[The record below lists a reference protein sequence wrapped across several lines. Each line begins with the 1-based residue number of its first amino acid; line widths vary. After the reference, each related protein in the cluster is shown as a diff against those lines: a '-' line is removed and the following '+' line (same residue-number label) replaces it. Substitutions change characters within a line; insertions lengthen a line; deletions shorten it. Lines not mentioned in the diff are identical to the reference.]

1 MIRGLLLFVLTVS
14 MLAGVGGGTVAAQSS
29 QNFKISDFTADYY
42 IGRTEQKVPTMEVNE
57 LIMAEFPSYNQ
68 NHGILRA
75 IPTSYK
81 GQPLDITI
89 QSITNAEGQPYP
101 FSTSTQNGNMVL
113 KIGDPNSYVQGQ
125 TVYNIVYTLKNQIS
139 FWPDYDELY
148 WNVNGTQW
156 QQPFGTVTA
165 RVHIPASLAG
175 ELQQQ
180 QLCYTGSY
188 GSNTQ
193 NCTISRSQQD
203 DETVVTVSAQNL
215 SAGEN
220 LSYVLAFNSGTF
232 SVDKA
237 AQRAKVLR
245 YVLFFA
251 LLIATPLVVIVLL
264 VRKWRKYGRDA
275 AGKGTIV
282 PEYLPPK
289 ALSVM
294 SSDVVLHERLRTQ
307 AISATIIELCVA
319 QYLAIHEIAKKK
331 MVRSS
336 TEYEIEL
343 TRAADKKLSAEQ
355 AAVLQTLFPS
365 GKVGDR
371 VKPSDLKTTFY
382 KEVAK
387 LSKSVPSQLFASGYF
402 RNDPYKARRKYY
414 IAGSVILF
422 VGGFSTIFTAQLF
435 WPLAGLSIGS
445 FFAGLAILFAAKTMP
460 ARSAQGVEMRDYL
473 RGLKMYMQLAE
484 ADRIQYLQS
493 PKGVRQWGDPAK
505 PETKIKLFEKLL
517 PYAMIFGIEKDWA
530 KEFQDIYSEPP
541 DWYHGNWT
549 AFNTVFLVSS
559 INSFTTVSATS
570 FSAPSSSSSSGFG
583 GGGFSGGGGGGG
595 GGGGW

>member
-1 MIRGLLLFVLTVS
+1 MVGLFLSLGS
-14 MLAGVGGGTVAAQSS
+14 GVAWAQSS
-29 QNFKISDFTADYY
+29 QNFRITDFTADYY

-81 GQPLDITI
+81 GQPLDIKIT
-89 QSITNAEGQPYP
+89 SITNAEGEPYP
-101 FSTSTQNGNMVL
+101 YSTSNENGNMVL
-113 KIGDPNSYVQGQ
+113 KIGDTNSYVHGQ
-125 TVYNIVYTLKNQIS
+125 TVYNIVYTLKNEIS
-139 FWPDYDELY
+139 FWPDHDELY

-156 QQPFGTVTA
+156 QQPFGAVTA

-175 ELQQQ
+175 ELQEQ

-193 NCTISRSQQD
+193 NCTISRSHD
-203 DETVVTVSAQNL
+203 SDETLVTTTAQNL

-220 LSYVLAFNSGTF
+220 LSFVLAFNSGTF

-245 YVLFFA
+245 YVLFFS
-251 LLIATPLVVIVLL
+251 LIVATPLIVIFLL
-264 VRKWRKYGRDA
+264 VKKWRKYGRDT

-289 ALSVM
+289 QLAVM
-294 SSDVVLHERLRTQ
+294 SSDVVLQERLRTQ
-307 AISATIIELCVA
+307 AVTATIIELCVA
-319 QYLAIHEIAKKK
+319 KYLAIHEIAKKK
-331 MVRSS
+331 VVRTA

-343 TRAADKKLSAEQ
+343 TKAADKKLAPEQ
-355 AAVLQTLFPS
+355 KAVLDTLFPN
-365 GKVGDR
+365 GRVGDR
-371 VKPSDLKTTFY
+371 VKPSDLKNTFY

-387 LSKSVPSQLFASGYF
+387 LSKSVPASLFTSGYF
-402 RNDPYKARRKYY
+402 RNDPYKARMKYY
-414 IAGSVILF
+414 IVGAVVLF
-422 VGGFSTIFTAQLF
+422 VGGFSAIFTAQLY
-435 WPLAGLSIGS
+435 WPLTGLSIGS
-445 FFAGLAILFAAKTMP
+445 FFAGLAILFASKTMP

-473 RGLKMYMQLAE
+473 LGLKMYMQLAE
-484 ADRIQYLQS
+484 ADRIKYLQS
-493 PKGVRQWGDPAK
+493 PKGVRQWGDPNK

-541 DWYHGNWT
+541 EWYHGNWS

-559 INSFTTVSATS
+559 INSFATVSAVS
-570 FSAPSSSSSSGFG
+570 FSAPASSSSSGFG